1 MLLIGLM
8 ALISTLMLW
17 WANHLYRSAFPGYI
31 VLTDNLQQA
40 RRSATKAVILQE
52 KILSGEAMGVEAA
65 FAALDNAALG
75 VADCISGRST
85 LVGIPGEPP
94 REEILLLL
102 RRYGETLA
110 QLDMTVRARLEG
122 DSEQL
127 RIAQLQKLYEGEQLA
142 AEVETL
148 LGADLAAMI
157 ASQQTRLMVGVG
169 LWFLALAAALVFLL
183 RLSRI
188 EARQAEQER
197 LLETLIES
205 TPDAIYIKD
214 RQGRYLLCNGGAAGY
229 IGRPVAEIL
238 GNDDSGNFP
247 APVAARL
254 AAKDREVIDGAVTCH
269 LTEEIET
276 LDGRRR
282 VVTVVKGPIRDRQGV
297 VTGVFGISRD
307 ITEQKRLEDS
317 IRDSE
322 LRYRL
327 LFTQS
332 MDAIAIMDQ
341 MPPRFRLVNPAFVD
355 LFGYTTEELAPMRG
369 AEIWRLVHPDEVRL
383 VEESLRQRMENGV
396 QSTRYDFR
404 IVRKDGEVRWVEA
417 TGTRVEVAGG
427 VMNQSI
433 YRDITRRRQAEEDR
447 QRLTEQLLQA
457 QKMESVGRLAG
468 GVAHDFNNQLS
479 VILGFAE
486 FLEEGLDED
495 SPLRD
500 DVAEIKKA
508 ASHSAD
514 LTRQLLAFARKQ
526 TVAPKVIV
534 IDHLVETLLKMIRRL
549 IGEDISL
556 TWVPAPIPWKVRIDP
571 SQVDQILVNLCVNA
585 KDAVTAGGSIS
596 IESRNAV
603 LDEAFCADHV
613 DCCPGEYVQLVVRD
627 NGRGM
632 DKETLDKVFE
642 PFFTTKEVG
651 AGTGLGLST
660 VYGIVRQNLGCIVA
674 QSEVGRGTSFSIYL
688 PRARGDEED
697 IGETPAEPLAFGQG
711 KAVLLVEDARDLL
724 FLDERILRGF
734 GFTVRATSSP
744 EEALRCVRDG
754 RERFDLLLTDV
765 IMPEMNGRELAEKL
779 VLFLPSLRVL
789 YMSGYTAN
797 VIAHHGVIERGLHF
811 LQKPFSRQELAQKL
825 RQTLSAEHAASR
837 R

>member
-17 WANHLYRSAFPGYI
+17 WTNHLYRSAFPRHI

-40 RRSATKAVILQE
+40 RRSVTKAVILQE
-52 KILSGEAMGVEAA
+52 KILSGEVMGAETV

-110 QLDMTVRARLEG
+110 QLDMTVRERLAG
-122 DSEQL
+122 DSEDL
-127 RIAQLQKLYEGEQLA
+127 RIAQLQKLYQGEQLA

-157 ASQQTRLMVGVG
+157 ASQQTRLVFGVG
-169 LWFLALAAALVFLL
+169 LWFLTLAAALVLLL

-197 LLETLIES
+197 LLETLVES

-229 IGRPVAEIL
+229 IGRPVEDIL
-238 GNDDSGNFP
+238 GKDDSANFP
-247 APVAARL
+247 AAVAARM
-254 AAKDREVIDGAVTCH
+254 ATKDREVMDGATICH
-269 LTEEIET
+269 YTEEVET

-282 VVTVVKGPIRDRQGV
+282 VWTVVKGPIRDHHGV
-297 VTGVFGISRD
+297 VSGVFGISRD

-332 MDAIAIMDQ
+332 MDAIAIMEQ
-341 MPPRFRLVNPAFVD
+341 MPPRFRLVNPAFVE
-355 LFGYTTEELAPMRG
+355 LFGYTMEELAAMGG
-369 AEIWRLVHPDEVRL
+369 AEIWRLVHPDDVRL
-383 VEESLRQRMENGV
+383 VEESLRQRMENRV
-396 QSTRYDFR
+396 QATRYDFR

-495 SPLRD
+495 SPLRE
-500 DVAEIKKA
+500 DVAEIRKA

-526 TVAPKVIV
+526 TVAPKIIV
-534 IDHLVETLLKMIRRL
+534 IDHLVEGLLKMIRRL

-585 KDAVTAGGSIS
+585 KDAVTAEGSIT
-596 IESRNAV
+596 IESHNAV
-603 LDEAFCADHV
+603 LDEAFCAEHV
-613 DCCPGEYVQLVVRD
+613 DCSPGEYVHLVVRD

-632 DKETLDKVFE
+632 DRETLGKVFE
-642 PFFTTKEVG
+642 PFFTTKDVG

-674 QSEVGRGTSFSIYL
+674 QSEVERGTSFSIYL
-688 PRARGDEED
+688 PRADGDEESP
-697 IGETPAEPLAFGQG
+697 GEAPAETVALGRG
-711 KAVLLVEDARDLL
+711 RTVLLVEDARDLL
-724 FLDERILRGF
+724 LLDERILSGF
-734 GFTVRATSSP
+734 GFAVRSTSSP
-744 EEALRCVRDG
+744 EEALRLVRDG
-754 RERFDLLLTDV
+754 REHVDLLLTDV
-765 IMPEMNGRELAEKL
+765 VMPEMNGRELAARL
-779 VLFLPSLRVL
+779 VEFLPSLRIL

-797 VIAHHGVIERGLHF
+797 VIAHHGVIDEGLHF
-811 LQKPFSRQELAQKL
+811 LQKPFSRKELAQKL
-825 RQTLSAEHAASR
+825 RETLAADLAPT
-837 R
+837 